1 MALTRFHSLIDTFSA
16 RPDGAAYTIAR
27 YRVLNRQVLVLYTT
41 IGSNALGLAHTY
53 YGAAPDWMIVACPA
67 ATRPPVGN
75 APVGSA
81 CCERASSDDKASAT
95 AAATRLLRM
104 DAARFKTRLPPA
116 ARSASSC
123 LCQMWPDPTS
133 P

>member
-53 YGAAPDWMIVACPA
+53 YGAAPDWMIVWPLAILLGLCIV
-67 ATRPPVGN
+67 R
-75 APVGSA
+75 
-81 CCERASSDDKASAT
+81 SSLWVKS
-95 AAATRLLRM
+95 LVS
-104 DAARFKTRLPPA
+104 LPPLDTMAKRLNATTHLAIVLSIILRSGLSRWSLMA
-116 ARSASSC
+116 ACRRA
-123 LCQMWPDPTS
+123 
-133 P
+133 